1 MAFISVEGP
10 SQAGT
15 SRGVSA
21 MNQNGPS
28 ATWLR
33 SIDRAAYRKTATM
46 LGPSANAATIGKATE
61 CVKERGPSARAL
73 ERRRSRKPNGSRTVI
88 SVHPLTRTD
97 VSAKELRTYQPGS
110 SARRA
115 EGATS
120 MSAAGAGD
128 HGFIRARAER
138 VARSQQQLG
147 ERFIRA
153 SAERTEGCWCRC
165 RARADRELGRSIRVT
180 MTRRE
185 RAEREI
191 VTTAPDHPRTRVR
204 PTACHDGSSA
214 TRFIHACVA
223 ERTTHEASGR
233 TVVGSSALARKRRSG
248 ARAERRRDPVHPR
261 THGHDDPSVPADI
274 RQYGPSAHARR
285 LLILQARP
293 ERLRSIRASAGTT

>member
-1 MAFISVEGP
+1 MNRP
-10 SQAGT
+10 SHGRVHRRST
-15 SRGVSA
+15 SPRTCARMSRRC
-21 MNQNGPS
+21 S

-153 SAERTEGCWCRC
+153 SAERTELQRKETFRDRFIRS
-165 RARADRELGRSIRVT
+165 RAA
-180 MTRRE
+180 
-185 RAEREI
+185 
-191 VTTAPDHPRTRVR
+191 TAPTSRIRPRTR
-204 PTACHDGSSA
+204 
-214 TRFIHACVA
+214 
-223 ERTTHEASGR
+223 
-233 TVVGSSALARKRRSG
+233 
-248 ARAERRRDPVHPR
+248 PVHPR
-261 THGHDDPSVPADI
+261 HNDA
-274 RQYGPSAHARR
+274 A
-285 LLILQARP
+285 
-293 ERLRSIRASAGTT
+293 